1 MQYVGS
7 LIYVFGSL
15 CQTQC
20 RLNSFEVKIH
30 IGWHHHPRGQTTG
43 GATAPPRTP
52 HHHVQADEGARGK

>member
-1 MQYVGS
+1 MLSAGMES
-7 LIYVFGSL
+7 AGM
-15 CQTQC
+15 TQC
-20 RLNSFEVKIH
+20 RLNSFEDKIH